1 MVHHDEPTGDSMATQ
16 LTYARISKLSKPGRY
31 FDGGTGLH
39 LLIKKTGN
47 KYWVFRFKLDG
58 KRRDMGL
65 GVFPRVALSDA
76 RKAVL
81 EARVL
86 LDSGISPL
94 IERATPEKTK
104 ITATPTTFK
113 QFAQDYVEAKR
124 SEWRNQK
131 HGDQWVFTLTEYAFP
146 VIGSKAL
153 DKIETEDVL
162 KILQPIWTTKT
173 ETASRL
179 RGRIERILSAAT
191 TRKLRTGVNPALWR
205 GHLDTLLPQPKKV
218 AKVKHHP
225 ALAYSEVPYL
235 MELLQGRDATT
246 ALALEF
252 AILTAARTGEVTGAK
267 RSEVMDNV
275 WTVPAERMKAGRA
288 HRVPLGDRALAILE
302 KAKSQ
307 DTNSEYLFSRNRKC
321 LSNMGMLTLL
331 KRMHYT
337 VTVHGFRSSFRDWA
351 AERATYSHEV
361 CEMALAHTIG
371 NKAEAAYRRGDLLEA
386 RRKLMLDWE
395 AYCMSN
401 FVKVVAL
408 KAA

>member
-1 MVHHDEPTGDSMATQ
+1 MATQ

-39 LLIKKTGN
+39 LLIKKTGS

-58 KRRDMGL
+58 KRQDMGL
-65 GVFPRVALSDA
+65 GVFPSVALAAA
-76 RKAVL
+76 RKSVL

-86 LDSGISPL
+86 LDSGINPL
-94 IERATPEKTK
+94 AKKADEKAVKHAAKPKT
-104 ITATPTTFK
+104 TTFK
-113 QFAQDYVEAKR
+113 QFALSYIEAKR
-124 SEWRNQK
+124 PEWRNQK
-131 HGDQWVFTLTEYAFP
+131 HGDQWVFTLREYAFP

-162 KILQPIWTTKT
+162 KILQPIWTTRT

-218 AKVKHHP
+218 ARVKHHP
-225 ALAYSEVPYL
+225 ALAYSGVPSL
-235 MELLQGRDATT
+235 IELLQGRDAMT

-307 DTNSEYLFSRNRKC
+307 DTNSEYLFSRNGTC

-401 FVKVVAL
+401 FGKVVAL

>member
-1 MVHHDEPTGDSMATQ
+1 MATQ

-58 KRRDMGL
+58 RRQDKGL
-65 GVFPRVALSDA
+65 GVFPSVALAAA

-86 LDSGISPL
+86 LDSGINPL
-94 IERATPEKTK
+94 AKKANKKADKHAAKPKT
-104 ITATPTTFK
+104 TSFK
-113 QFAQDYVEAKR
+113 QFALDYVDAKR
-124 SEWRNQK
+124 HEWRNKK
-131 HGDQWVFTLTEYAFP
+131 HCEQWLFTLKAYAFP
-146 VIGSKAL
+146 VVGEKPL
-153 DKIETEDVL
+153 DQIETEDVM
-162 KILQPIWTTKT
+162 KILEPIWTVRT

-225 ALAYSEVPYL
+225 ALAYSEVPSL
-235 MELLQGRDATT
+235 IELLQGRDATT

-267 RSEVMDNV
+267 RSEVIDNV
-275 WTVPAERMKAGRA
+275 WMVPAERMKAGRA
-288 HRVPLGDRALAILE
+288 HRVPLVDRALAILE

-307 DTNSEYLFSRNRKC
+307 DTNSEYLFSRNGKC
-321 LSNMGMLTLL
+321 LSNVGMLTLL
-331 KRMHYT
+331 KRLHYT
-337 VTVHGFRSSFRDWA
+337 VTVHGFRSSFRDWS
-351 AERATYSHEV
+351 AECTTYSHEV

-395 AYCMSN
+395 TYCMGN
-401 FVKVVAL
+401 LGKVVAL